1 MKIHQP
7 NRKQSTPSNT
17 NSHEGK
23 SRDHDLER
31 VAKELVD
38 LARTELPDRVLKGVL
53 IGCEADIRQE
63 AILLALR
70 WYIRQRAADPTHVKC
85 CYNAVKEIRGALRFC
100 KLHAIKRQAK
110 EQMARRAH
118 ANQSRHNEPESILE
132 QWSPAEIREALALSI
147 QQALKTGA
155 ITHANASVAIQVYL
169 DGVTVQELA
178 KQLGRSKSSIH
189 QHLTRVRK
197 AIPEIIHGMLD

>member
-1 MKIHQP
+1 MKTQQP
-7 NRKQSTPSNT
+7 NNNQSTPSNT
-17 NSHEGK
+17 NPNECQ

-31 VAKELVD
+31 VAKNLVD
-38 LARTELPDRVLKGVL
+38 LSRTELPDRVLKGVL
-53 IGCEADIRQE
+53 RGCEDDIRQE

-70 WYIRQRAADPTHVKC
+70 WYFRQRADNPTHVKC

-100 KLHAIKRQAK
+100 KLHAIKRQTK
-110 EQMARRAH
+110 EQTARRAH
-118 ANQSRHNEPESILE
+118 ASQSRHNNPESIHE

-147 QQALKTGA
+147 QQALKFGV
-155 ITHANASVAIQVYL
+155 ISHANASVAIQVYL

-178 KQLGRSKSSIH
+178 NQLGRSKSSIH

-197 AIPEIIHGMLD
+197 AIPEIIHGVLD